1 MYYRFKFDG
10 KKFNLNQNRK
20 MLIECKK
27 AINKVQI
34 ISGILVYVLV
44 SVTKYMIIWIIVQ
57 YMH

>member
-10 KKFNLNQNRK
+10 KKFNLNQNSK

-34 ISGILVYVLV
+34 IPGILVYVLV

>member
-10 KKFNLNQNRK
+10 KKFNLNQNSK

>member
-10 KKFNLNQNRK
+10 KKFNLNQNSK

-44 SVTKYMIIWIIVQ
+44 SVTKYMII
-57 YMH
+57 

>member
-1 MYYRFKFDG
+1 MYYRFKFGG
-10 KKFNLNQNRK
+10 KKFNLNQNSK

>member
-10 KKFNLNQNRK
+10 KKFNLNQNSK
-20 MLIECKK
+20 MLIECRK

-34 ISGILVYVLV
+34 ISGILVYVLA